1 MAQWQELLKLDSAL
15 QDQVSQLYDRKFPRE
30 IRHFLSIC
38 IENQDWDSAAADIN
52 KANTCFRVL
61 LASLEEQW
69 NRCIQENHILQGPD
83 FLGFRSHLQK
93 NFEGEPLKMAA
104 ILCECLKEEK
114 KILAS
119 ASEMQGCSRPVVEQ
133 KWTKELDDK
142 VDELRKQTLEVKKEI
157 KSLEVL
163 NENLDYIQKTWQSE
177 VEQHV
182 GLAKSSAFVEDECRK
197 QLSFITQTKQMVL
210 QQIMNIL
217 NMAKQ
222 IVETLTGVE
231 LPEWKQRLQ
240 MSCIGSPA
248 DTSLDHLQKWFST
261 VAEVLQQIHQELQ
274 KLQDQS
280 KNYNITDASSLPGP
294 AELEKFR
301 LSLYKELLVNAL
313 VVEKQPIMASLPHR
327 PLVLKTKVRF
337 TVTVRF
343 LANLPEFKCRLKVK
357 PVFDKDVQEVKT
369 IKGFRRFNFTVDN
382 SKVLDVDAPEGG
394 LVAEF
399 GHMSLKEITVRT
411 KGSAENR
418 LGVTEELH
426 VIKFVTEFNYA
437 GLECN
442 IEASSLPVVIIS
454 STNQVPSA
462 WASVMWCNMLLT
474 SEATN
479 LSLFLNPPP
488 LTWQQLSQA
497 LSWQFLSVGKR
508 ELNEDQLST
517 LRDKIVDD
525 PDDLV
530 HWHKFSKNECVW
542 IWIDAI
548 LDLIKRHLVDF
559 WREGS
564 IMGFVS
570 REKARL
576 LLKEKP
582 MGTFLLRFSD
592 SIKDG
597 AITFSYVDYSNGE
610 SYVHAVEPYT
620 KAELLFTALP
630 DIINNYT
637 LIDEGNMTKNPLL
650 YLYPDIPKD
659 TAFGHYYSPKNTD
672 VPTPKNKYPYV
683 RRNLSH
689 MSDNPTPLPSP
700 PQEKLV
706 MDADTDMEE
715 DTVKTAIEY
724 MENHLFQ
731 ELLSDS
737 FCFPGSPFFNTS
749 NDETHINSEN
759 SYPKETFH

>member
-1 MAQWQELLKLDSAL
+1 MAQWQELLKLDSEL
-15 QDQVSQLYDRKFPRE
+15 QDQVSQLYDRRFPRE
-30 IRHFLSIC
+30 IRHYLSVC
-38 IENQDWDSAAADIN
+38 IENQDWDSAAVDEN
-52 KANTCFRVL
+52 KANTCFHVL
-61 LASLEEQW
+61 VASLEEQW
-69 NRCIQENHILQGPD
+69 NRCVQENHILQGPD

-93 NFEGEPLKMAA
+93 NFKDEPLKMAA
-104 ILCECLKEEK
+104 VLSECLKEEK
-114 KILAS
+114 KILAA
-119 ASEMQGCSRPVVEQ
+119 ASEVQGCIRPAEEQ
-133 KWTKELDDK
+133 KWTKELDNK
-142 VDELRKQTLEVKKEI
+142 VDELRKQTLEIKKEI

-217 NMAKQ
+217 NLAKQ

-231 LPEWKQRLQ
+231 LPEWKQKLQ

-248 DTSLDHLQKWFST
+248 DTGLDHLQKWFTT
-261 VAEVLQQIHQELQ
+261 VAEVLHQIHQELQ
-274 KLQDQS
+274 KLQDQC
-280 KNYNITDASSLPGP
+280 KKYDITDASSLPGP

-369 IKGFRRFNFTVDN
+369 IKGYRRFDFTVDN

-399 GHMSLKEITVRT
+399 GHMSLKETTVRT

-418 LGVTEELH
+418 LPVTEELH
-426 VIKFVTEFNYA
+426 VIKFVTEFHYA

-442 IEASSLPVVIIS
+442 IQASSLPLVVIS

-462 WASVMWCNMLLT
+462 WASVMWCNMLPAGELR
-474 SEATN
+474 N

-497 LSWQFLSVGKR
+497 LSWQFLSVGNR
-508 ELNEDQLST
+508 ELNEDQIST

-530 HWHKFSKNECVW
+530 HWHKFSKNEGVW

-576 LLKEKP
+576 LLKDKP

-592 SIKDG
+592 SIRDG

-620 KAELLFTALP
+620 KTELLYTALP

-659 TAFGHYYSPKNTD
+659 AAFGHHYKTST
-672 VPTPKNKYPYV
+672 TPKNKHPYV

-706 MDADTDMEE
+706 MDADTHMEV
-715 DTVKTAIEY
+715 DTFQTAIEY
-724 MENHLFQ
+724 MEENQTLFQ
-731 ELLSDS
+731 ELFPDS
-737 FCFPGSPFFNTS
+737 FSFVGSPFYNTS
-749 NDETHINSEN
+749 YDETHVNSEN
-759 SYPKETFH
+759 VCPKETSNVF